1 MELIKGEK
9 MVKKE
14 FSNKI
19 SKLLKNKIVLIT
31 GGSGSVGSALVEK
44 ILEFPVKQIRV
55 MDINEHA
62 LFQVK
67 RKLND
72 SRLRILFGSIVD
84 KERLEIA
91 GKNVDI
97 VIHAAALKNI
107 EITEFNG
114 MDTIDINV
122 NGTVN
127 MIKMAIKNEPEI
139 FLNISTDK
147 AVGSSTIYGTTKEL
161 GEKITSWAKIHF
173 QSTKFASVRFGNVIE
188 TRGNVF
194 EVWEKEKN
202 AKKALSITDPN
213 MKRYFFHID
222 EAVEF
227 VLKSLLII
235 EQGSVFIPKM
245 KSYKIKELANK
256 ISKKHNIIGLRP
268 GEKMEEVL
276 ITKEEEMMSTKKS
289 DMWILKS

>member
-1 MELIKGEK
+1 MEKTDFLN
-9 MVKKE
+9 
-14 FSNKI
+14 SKI
-19 SKLLKNKIVLIT
+19 SKLLKNKIILIS
-31 GGSGSVGSALVEK
+31 GGAGSVGSALAEK
-44 ILEFPVKQIRV
+44 ILDFQVKQVRI

-72 SRLRILFGSIVD
+72 PRLRILFGNITD

-97 VIHAAALKNI
+97 IIHAAALKNI
-107 EITEFNG
+107 EITEFNA
-114 MDTIDINV
+114 MDTININV

-127 MIKMAIKNEPEI
+127 MIDMAIKNEPEI

-147 AVGSSTIYGTTKEL
+147 AAGSSTIYGTTKEL
-161 GEKITSWAKIHF
+161 GEKITTWARIHF
-173 QSTKFASVRFGNVIE
+173 QDTKFASVRFGNVIE

-194 EVWEKEKN
+194 EVWQKENDEGKP
-202 AKKALSITDPN
+202 LSITNPE

-222 EAVEF
+222 EAVNFILEC
-227 VLKSLLII
+227 LTKINCGTL
-235 EQGSVFIPKM
+235 FIPKM
-245 KSYKIKELANK
+245 KSYKIKELAEK
-256 ISKKHNIIGLRP
+256 ISKKHKIIGLRP

-276 ITKEEEMMSTKKS
+276 ITDEEKKIAS
-289 DMWILKS
+289 EEKGMWILKLKNNVTGF